1 VDRASGLVRSAG
13 PNYSGTGLLAS
24 VESLLP
30 GHNRVKLSY
39 ASGDAVVMH
48 ATARPENVAAILQG
62 ARSHRAQMCSV
73 ALSGTTEG
81 TGTRWRAS
89 YRWQPDSTVTQVAPF
104 AVDASEPYLNI
115 YIRQPIHLV
124 NANRQGPVGLEAQL
138 DMRNLLAEGYRPFLT
153 SDGSHLYFAQS
164 QRSIRGGLAFTF

>member
-1 VDRASGLVRSAG
+1 
-13 PNYSGTGLLAS
+13 
-24 VESLLP
+24 
-30 GHNRVKLSY
+30 
-39 ASGDAVVMH
+39 
-48 ATARPENVAAILQG
+48 
-62 ARSHRAQMCSV
+62 MCSV

-89 YRWQPDSTVTQVAPF
+89 YRWQPDATVTQVAPF

-138 DMRNLLAEGYRPFLT
+138 DMRNLLAEGYRPFLS
-153 SDGSHLYFAQS
+153 SDGSHLYFAQA
-164 QRSIRGGLAFTF
+164 QRSIRGGVAFTF